1 MHTATTTVCLVR
13 HGETD
18 WNVERRL
25 QGHLDIPLN
34 ANGHAQAARL
44 AAALQGQRFDALV
57 ASDLTRTRQTA
68 APLSAA
74 LGLPVCLDAR
84 WRERH
89 YGALQGL
96 TLEEAPSLAPAPW
109 RAYRDRTPGH
119 PLCGGE
125 SLTDWA
131 GRVAAALEGVER
143 HYSGRRVLVVCHGG
157 VLDIVWRIASG
168 EPLDTPRKV
177 PIPNAALNTLSHR
190 AGRWQ
195 VDNWASLEHLGDA
208 LDEL

>member
-1 MHTATTTVCLVR
+1 MQTATTTVCLVR

-44 AAALQGQRFDALV
+44 ADALKGQRFDALV
-57 ASDLTRTRQTA
+57 ASDLARTRQTA

-74 LGLPVCLDAR
+74 LGLPISLDAH

-96 TLEEAPSLAPAPW
+96 TLDEAPSLAPEPW
-109 RAYRDRTPGH
+109 RAYREREIAH
-119 PLCGGE
+119 PLEGGE
-125 SLTDWA
+125 SLADFA
-131 GRVAAALEGVER
+131 GRVHAALEGVER
-143 HYSGRRVLVVCHGG
+143 GHAGRRVLVVCHGG
-157 VLDIVWRIASG
+157 VLDIVWRIASA

-177 PIPNAALNTLSHR
+177 AIPNAALNTLSHR

-195 VDNWASLEHLGDA
+195 VDNWASLEHLDGA